1 MAARRRAALAFDLD
15 NGRWPA
21 TNDAALQAALS
32 GAPLRSAENSAAL
45 RKACA
50 TELSIVQSLVDS
62 IVPAVEAAAV
72 QKTEPPAISAPA
84 SPFER
89 LNRAG
94 ARLNQ
99 CYAVAA
105 ERERAENFRRQCT
118 PKSDLPAL
126 IATFRTKAAE
136 LAAEASCL

>member
-1 MAARRRAALAFDLD
+1 MKFADFICPEAIRADLAAVDKE
-15 NGRWPA
+15 
-21 TNDAALQAALS
+21 
-32 GAPLRSAENSAAL
+32 SAIRE
-45 RKACA
+45 
-50 TELSIVQSLVDS
+50 IVQSLADS

-72 QKTEPPAISAPA
+72 QKTEPPAISALA

-118 PKSDLPAL
+118 PKCDLPAL
-126 IATFRTKAAE
+126 IETFRAKAAE
-136 LAAEASCL
+136 LTAEASRL